1 MSGGAQGDWAQFAA
15 VAAGTLVSE
24 DGTCIAAGLLIR
36 AGRLGA
42 LFGIASCAAGIFL
55 GDLGLWL
62 IGRVFGR
69 RLLAWSW
76 VRKRLPR
83 DRVED
88 LGREFDQW
96 GWKAVVASRFLP
108 GTRVPMYVAAGMV
121 GTRVDRF
128 IAWTLAAVLVW
139 TPLIVG
145 LAALSGERVLATL
158 RGFLGGGWI
167 AFAGALVLCWILLR
181 TVTLGLTVQGR
192 ATLMA
197 RLSRLWRWEFWPAW
211 VFYLPLVPWIA
222 WLAFRYRGLTTPT
235 AANPGIPHGGV
246 VGESKFDILS
256 KLPPD
261 WVVPGARIA
270 PAEPDAVEPA
280 TARRPRVRAL
290 LAIMQDRGWTF
301 PLILKPDAG
310 QRGAGVRLIRNA
322 DAAAR
327 YLDAHPRAVLAQV
340 YHCGPF
346 EAGIFYVRMPDE
358 PRGRIFSITDK
369 VFPVL
374 TGDGA
379 SSVETL
385 IRRHPRFRM
394 QARTFLERLNGQTD
408 RVLPLGET
416 LRLALAGNHCQG
428 TMFRDGAHLRTS
440 GLEETIDRIARQVEG
455 FCFGRFD
462 VRYADVDE
470 FKAGRGFSIVELNGA
485 TSESTN
491 LYDPSWSLLRA
502 YRTLMRQWALLFEIG
517 DRNRRLGHAASS
529 LREVL
534 ADARTYYAA
543 RSRASLAD

>member
-1 MSGGAQGDWAQFAA
+1 MSSGVDSDWAQFAA
-15 VAAGTLVSE
+15 VTAGTLLSE
-24 DGTCIAAGLLIR
+24 DGTCIATGLLIR
-36 AGRLGA
+36 AGQVDA
-42 LFGIASCAAGIFL
+42 LIGMASCAAGIFL

-62 IGRVFGR
+62 IGRGFGR
-69 RLLAWSW
+69 RLLALRW
-76 VRKRLPR
+76 VRKRLPQG
-83 DRVED
+83 RVEEF
-88 LGREFDQW
+88 GRGFDRW
-96 GWKAVVASRFLP
+96 GWKAVLASRFLP
-108 GTRVPMYVAAGMV
+108 GTRVPMYVAAGMT
-121 GTRVDRF
+121 GMRVDRF
-128 IAWTLAAVLVW
+128 IVWTLAAVLVW

-145 LAALSGERVLATL
+145 LAALSGDRVLAAL

-167 AFAGALVLCWILLR
+167 AFAAALVLCWIMLR
-181 TVTLGLTVQGR
+181 TVTLGLTAPGR
-192 ATLMA
+192 ATLIT

-211 VFYLPLVPWIA
+211 VFYVPLVPWIA
-222 WLAFRYRGLTTPT
+222 CLAFRYRSVTTPT

-256 KLPPD
+256 KLPQD
-261 WVVPGARIA
+261 WVVPSARID
-270 PAEPDAVEPA
+270 PAETGAIETA
-280 TARRPRVRAL
+280 TPRQLRVQAL
-290 LAIMQDRGWTF
+290 LGVMQDHGWAF

-310 QRGAGVRLIRNA
+310 QRGAGVRLIRDA

-327 YLDAHPRAVLAQV
+327 YLDAHPQAVLAQL
-340 YHCGPF
+340 YHPGPF
-346 EAGIFYVRMPDE
+346 EAGIFYARMPDE

-394 QARTFLERLNGQTD
+394 QSRTFLERLNGQAE

-428 TMFRDGAHLRTS
+428 TMFRDGAHLYTPR
-440 GLEETIDRIARQVEG
+440 LEETIEHIARQVEG
-455 FCFGRFD
+455 FFFGRFD
-462 VRYADVDE
+462 VRYADVE
-470 FKAGRGFSIVELNGA
+470 AFKAGRGFSIVELNGI

-502 YRTLMRQWALLFEIG
+502 YGVLFEQWNLLFRIG
-517 DRNRRLGHAASS
+517 DRNWKRGHRRSS

-534 ADARTYYAA
+534 SEARNYYGQRSADR
-543 RSRASLAD
+543 RAD